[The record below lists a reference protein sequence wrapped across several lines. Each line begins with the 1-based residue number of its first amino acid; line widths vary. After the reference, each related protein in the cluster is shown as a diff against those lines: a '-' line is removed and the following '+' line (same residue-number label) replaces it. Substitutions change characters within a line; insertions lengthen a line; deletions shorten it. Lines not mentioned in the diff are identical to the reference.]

1 LTSLPPSTLRR
12 FANALG
18 AIAILSWFGLYLEI
32 FRYHHLVLSQ
42 IGRVAWPSETAG
54 PRPGGFLRSVIVC
67 SILAPILFVVLWT
80 ATRVRMARF
89 VDAVPARAILSAPPI
104 SLASGV
110 ALIVLAVINQI
121 IRRPPIV
128 VDLTFRT
135 GNGGFVVVGLALAII
150 GAVLR
155 YRKVT

>member
-1 LTSLPPSTLRR
+1 
-12 FANALG
+12 
-18 AIAILSWFGLYLEI
+18 
-32 FRYHHLVLSQ
+32 
-42 IGRVAWPSETAG
+42 
-54 PRPGGFLRSVIVC
+54 
-67 SILAPILFVVLWT
+67 
-80 ATRVRMARF
+80 MARF